1 MKKVFVF
8 VFCFVLGAASG
19 AMAQTAS
26 LNKAKYVTVLKVIAE
41 HKMDDQELVADIDKL
56 RQYDKFKKE
65 LVKMMN
71 KLDNSKPNEIKNRKI
86 IKILERAGKEIYDEL
101 K

>member
-1 MKKVFVF
+1 MKKVFVL
-8 VFCFVLGAASG
+8 VFCFVLGAASC
-19 AMAQTAS
+19 AMAQTSS

-41 HKMDDQELVADIDKL
+41 HKMGDQDLAADVDKL
-56 RQYDKFKKE
+56 RKYDKFKKE

-71 KLDNSKPNEIKNRKI
+71 ELDNSKPNEVKNRKI